1 MNKYDWAKINR
12 AANEASKRL
21 IANNYLD
28 RLLLIQVA
36 TSASD
41 PQPSCSSDSLPCPSS
56 RPQPAVPEPLP

>member
-12 AANEASKRL
+12 AANAASKRI
-21 IANNYLD
+21 IASAYLD

-41 PQPSCSSDSLPCPSS
+41 QQPSSSEPACPT
-56 RPQPAVPEPLP
+56 QPVDLHTGRSYRQ